1 MTNGSHLLMHSRI
14 WTIAVSHYMKNA
26 GKSTQIQ
33 RLRHEENPC
42 RNVVPAQRNTR
53 NCRSFRHK
61 LHPSV
66 FQAFRAGKE
75 GKNDVRTR
83 TRLQPERLTDT
94 RAYEKKPSMLF
105 AVVIFLSVVVL
116 GVIAA
121 LRFTKGIIPLRTY
134 ESRELPGFP
143 GPAGLIH
150 RLDGAEKRQRK
161 LEKARFPGVDEN
173 GFISLPP
180 AWEGKVTAGRLACV
194 AHTWAMSSL
203 VREDPEAAKA
213 RKTASARATM
223 IPFFTALILLGM
235 LAAGLLKFQIALA
248 IGLACWAFF
257 TFSALPSQFREWK
270 AAEIAKSG
278 LKEAGLWPV
287 LPSDAMA
294 VEQCL
299 KALSWCHV
307 AGFRRILPR

>member
-1 MTNGSHLLMHSRI
+1 M
-14 WTIAVSHYMKNA
+14 
-26 GKSTQIQ
+26 
-33 RLRHEENPC
+33 
-42 RNVVPAQRNTR
+42 
-53 NCRSFRHK
+53 
-61 LHPSV
+61 
-66 FQAFRAGKE
+66 
-75 GKNDVRTR
+75 
-83 TRLQPERLTDT
+83 
-94 RAYEKKPSMLF
+94 
-105 AVVIFLSVVVL
+105 
-116 GVIAA
+116 
-121 LRFTKGIIPLRTY
+121 
-134 ESRELPGFP
+134 
-143 GPAGLIH
+143 
-150 RLDGAEKRQRK
+150 
-161 LEKARFPGVDEN
+161 DEN

-235 LAAGLLKFQIALA
+235 LTAGLLKFQIALA
-248 IGLACWAFF
+248 FGLACWAFF

>member
-1 MTNGSHLLMHSRI
+1 M
-14 WTIAVSHYMKNA
+14 
-26 GKSTQIQ
+26 
-33 RLRHEENPC
+33 
-42 RNVVPAQRNTR
+42 
-53 NCRSFRHK
+53 
-61 LHPSV
+61 
-66 FQAFRAGKE
+66 
-75 GKNDVRTR
+75 
-83 TRLQPERLTDT
+83 
-94 RAYEKKPSMLF
+94 
-105 AVVIFLSVVVL
+105 VVL

-194 AHTWAMSSL
+194 AHTWAMSKPWSGKTLSRPKPANRRASRHDDSL
-203 VREDPEAAKA
+203 LHSPHPAGDAGH
-213 RKTASARATM
+213 RAVEV
-223 IPFFTALILLGM
+223 PDC
-235 LAAGLLKFQIALA
+235 AGYRP
-248 IGLACWAFF
+248 ACWAFF
-257 TFSALPSQFREWK
+257 TFSALPTQFREWK

-278 LKEAGLWPV
+278 LKEAGLWPR
-287 LPSDAMA
+287 LSSDAGCGTMPESI
-294 VEQCL
+294 VMV
-299 KALSWCHV
+299 HV

>member
-1 MTNGSHLLMHSRI
+1 
-14 WTIAVSHYMKNA
+14 
-26 GKSTQIQ
+26 
-33 RLRHEENPC
+33 
-42 RNVVPAQRNTR
+42 
-53 NCRSFRHK
+53 
-61 LHPSV
+61 
-66 FQAFRAGKE
+66 
-75 GKNDVRTR
+75 
-83 TRLQPERLTDT
+83 
-94 RAYEKKPSMLF
+94 MLF

-121 LRFTKGIIPLRTY
+121 LRFTKGVIPLRTY

-161 LEKARFPGVDEN
+161 LAEARFPGVDEN
-173 GFISLPP
+173 GLISLPP

-203 VREDPEAAKA
+203 VREDPAAAKA
-213 RKTASARATM
+213 RKTASGRAMM

-235 LAAGLLKFQIALA
+235 LATGLLKFQIALA

-257 TFSALPSQFREWK
+257 TFSALPTQFREWK

-278 LKEAGLWPV
+278 LKEAGLWPL

-299 KALSWCHV
+299 KALSWCNV
-307 AGFRRILPR
+307 AGFRRLLPR

>member
-1 MTNGSHLLMHSRI
+1 MSLPRC
-14 WTIAVSHYMKNA
+14 VSPKA
-26 GKSTQIQ
+26 
-33 RLRHEENPC
+33 
-42 RNVVPAQRNTR
+42 
-53 NCRSFRHK
+53 SF
-61 LHPSV
+61 PW
-66 FQAFRAGKE
+66 
-75 GKNDVRTR
+75 
-83 TRLQPERLTDT
+83 
-94 RAYEKKPSMLF
+94 
-105 AVVIFLSVVVL
+105 
-116 GVIAA
+116 
-121 LRFTKGIIPLRTY
+121 RTY

-235 LAAGLLKFQIALA
+235 LTAGLLKFQIALA

-278 LKEAGLWPV
+278 LKEAGLWPC
-287 LPSDAMA
+287 A
-294 VEQCL
+294 
-299 KALSWCHV
+299 
-307 AGFRRILPR
+307 FRTPWLWNNA

>member
-1 MTNGSHLLMHSRI
+1 M
-14 WTIAVSHYMKNA
+14 
-26 GKSTQIQ
+26 
-33 RLRHEENPC
+33 
-42 RNVVPAQRNTR
+42 
-53 NCRSFRHK
+53 
-61 LHPSV
+61 
-66 FQAFRAGKE
+66 
-75 GKNDVRTR
+75 
-83 TRLQPERLTDT
+83 
-94 RAYEKKPSMLF
+94 
-105 AVVIFLSVVVL
+105 
-116 GVIAA
+116 
-121 LRFTKGIIPLRTY
+121 GI
-134 ESRELPGFP
+134 SGP

-235 LAAGLLKFQIALA
+235 LATGLLKFQIALA

-257 TFSALPSQFREWK
+257 TFSALPTQFREWK

>member
-1 MTNGSHLLMHSRI
+1 
-14 WTIAVSHYMKNA
+14 
-26 GKSTQIQ
+26 
-33 RLRHEENPC
+33 
-42 RNVVPAQRNTR
+42 
-53 NCRSFRHK
+53 
-61 LHPSV
+61 
-66 FQAFRAGKE
+66 
-75 GKNDVRTR
+75 
-83 TRLQPERLTDT
+83 
-94 RAYEKKPSMLF
+94 MLF

-180 AWEGKVTAGRLACV
+180 SWEGKVTAGRLACV

-213 RKTASARATM
+213 RKTASARA
-223 IPFFTALILLGM
+223 
-235 LAAGLLKFQIALA
+235 
-248 IGLACWAFF
+248 
-257 TFSALPSQFREWK
+257 R
-270 AAEIAKSG
+270 
-278 LKEAGLWPV
+278 
-287 LPSDAMA
+287 
-294 VEQCL
+294 
-299 KALSWCHV
+299 
-307 AGFRRILPR
+307 

>member
-1 MTNGSHLLMHSRI
+1 
-14 WTIAVSHYMKNA
+14 
-26 GKSTQIQ
+26 
-33 RLRHEENPC
+33 
-42 RNVVPAQRNTR
+42 
-53 NCRSFRHK
+53 
-61 LHPSV
+61 
-66 FQAFRAGKE
+66 
-75 GKNDVRTR
+75 
-83 TRLQPERLTDT
+83 
-94 RAYEKKPSMLF
+94 MLF

-180 AWEGKVTAGRLACV
+180 SWEGKVTAGRLACV

-235 LAAGLLKFQIALA
+235 LTAGLLKFQIALA

-270 AAEIAKSG
+270 ADRKS
-278 LKEAGLWPV
+278 V
-287 LPSDAMA
+287 
-294 VEQCL
+294 V
-299 KALSWCHV
+299 
-307 AGFRRILPR
+307 

>member
-1 MTNGSHLLMHSRI
+1 
-14 WTIAVSHYMKNA
+14 MKRA
-26 GKSTQIQ
+26 AKAIQIQ
-33 RLRHEENPC
+33 RFPEE
-42 RNVVPAQRNTR
+42 
-53 NCRSFRHK
+53 
-61 LHPSV
+61 
-66 FQAFRAGKE
+66 RAI
-75 GKNDVRTR
+75 RTR
-83 TRLQPERLTDT
+83 RTA
-94 RAYEKKPSMLF
+94 RARVMPSGEIDGQAAVCEK
-105 AVVIFLSVVVL
+105 AVYAIRSSDIPFRGRARRHCRVALHQRGHSAAYL
-116 GVIAA
+116 RIA
-121 LRFTKGIIPLRTY
+121 
-134 ESRELPGFP
+134 ELPGFP

-161 LEKARFPGVDEN
+161 LAEARFPGVDEN
-173 GFISLPP
+173 GLISLPP

-203 VREDPEAAKA
+203 VREDPAAAKA
-213 RKTASARATM
+213 RKTAAARAMM

-235 LAAGLLKFQIALA
+235 LATGLLKFQIALA

-257 TFSALPSQFREWK
+257 TFSALPTQFREWK

-278 LKEAGLWPV
+278 LKEAGLWPL

-299 KALSWCHV
+299 KALSWCNV

>member
-1 MTNGSHLLMHSRI
+1 
-14 WTIAVSHYMKNA
+14 
-26 GKSTQIQ
+26 
-33 RLRHEENPC
+33 
-42 RNVVPAQRNTR
+42 
-53 NCRSFRHK
+53 
-61 LHPSV
+61 
-66 FQAFRAGKE
+66 
-75 GKNDVRTR
+75 
-83 TRLQPERLTDT
+83 
-94 RAYEKKPSMLF
+94 MLF

-180 AWEGKVTAGRLACV
+180 SWEGKVTAGRLACV

-235 LAAGLLKFQIALA
+235 LTAGLLKFRSRWPSGWPA
-248 IGLACWAFF
+248 GP
-257 TFSALPSQFREWK
+257 FSLSPPFPPSSANGK
-270 AAEIAKSG
+270 
-278 LKEAGLWPV
+278 
-287 LPSDAMA
+287 
-294 VEQCL
+294 
-299 KALSWCHV
+299 
-307 AGFRRILPR
+307 RRK

>member
-1 MTNGSHLLMHSRI
+1 MKKIHAGMLCPPRGTPGTADHSDISSIPPFSKRSGREKKEK
-14 WTIAVSHYMKNA
+14 TMSA
-26 GKSTQIQ
+26 
-33 RLRHEENPC
+33 P
-42 RNVVPAQRNTR
+42 VPG
-53 NCRSFRHK
+53 CW
-61 LHPSV
+61 P
-66 FQAFRAGKE
+66 G
-75 GKNDVRTR
+75 RTASC
-83 TRLQPERLTDT
+83 QPERLTDT

-203 VREDPEAAKA
+203 GPGRPGGGKSPQNRLCA
-213 RKTASARATM
+213 RHDDSFFHSSYPAGNADGRTVEIPDRA
-223 IPFFTALILLGM
+223 GHR
-235 LAAGLLKFQIALA
+235 
-248 IGLACWAFF
+248 LACWPFHF
-257 TFSALPSQFREWK
+257 LRPSLPVPRMESGGNSQIR
-270 AAEIAKSG
+270 AKGSRAVAVR
-278 LKEAGLWPV
+278 LRTPWLWNN
-287 LPSDAMA
+287 A
-294 VEQCL
+294 
-299 KALSWCHV
+299 
-307 AGFRRILPR
+307 

>member
-1 MTNGSHLLMHSRI
+1 
-14 WTIAVSHYMKNA
+14 
-26 GKSTQIQ
+26 
-33 RLRHEENPC
+33 
-42 RNVVPAQRNTR
+42 
-53 NCRSFRHK
+53 
-61 LHPSV
+61 
-66 FQAFRAGKE
+66 
-75 GKNDVRTR
+75 
-83 TRLQPERLTDT
+83 
-94 RAYEKKPSMLF
+94 MLF

-121 LRFTKGIIPLRTY
+121 LRFTKGVIPLRTY

-161 LEKARFPGVDEN
+161 LAEARFPGVDEN
-173 GFISLPP
+173 GLISL
-180 AWEGKVTAGRLACV
+180 R
-194 AHTWAMSSL
+194 AM
-203 VREDPEAAKA
+203 
-213 RKTASARATM
+213 M

-235 LAAGLLKFQIALA
+235 LATGLLKFQIALA

-257 TFSALPSQFREWK
+257 TFSALPTQFREWK

-278 LKEAGLWPV
+278 LKEAGLWPL

-299 KALSWCHV
+299 KALSWCNV